1 MCSEDLAAS
10 ILGIFQV
17 SDLESA
23 TELNVAV
30 LENFRSLLDLAVTF
44 FPQEMGTDVKRE

>member
-17 SDLESA
+17 SDLETT
-23 TELNVAV
+23 TELNVTV
-30 LENFRSLLDLAVTF
+30 LENFQSVLNLAVTF
-44 FPQEMGTDVKRE
+44 FPQEIRTDMKRE